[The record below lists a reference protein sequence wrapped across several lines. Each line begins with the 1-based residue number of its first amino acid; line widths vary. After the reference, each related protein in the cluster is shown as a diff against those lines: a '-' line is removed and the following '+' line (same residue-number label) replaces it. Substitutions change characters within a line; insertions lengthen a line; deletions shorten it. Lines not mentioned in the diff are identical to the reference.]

1 MTESEDIQQSFQI
14 AFTAIDSEVSLCGSM
29 LFPVSQGNR
38 SIPSAKTNRVSH
50 CTQTAGCL
58 GYSDETLRH
67 TQLSGKR
74 RASSV
79 QHLVASLLWCIL
91 VLHSWR
97 GTGTASLLRR

>member
-50 CTQTAGCL
+50 CTQTAGCV
-58 GYSDETLRH
+58 GYSDDTLSSLESDVRRPSSTWWRVCFGAFWCCTPGGAREQH
-67 TQLSGKR
+67 PSSGDE
-74 RASSV
+74 A
-79 QHLVASLLWCIL
+79 
-91 VLHSWR
+91 
-97 GTGTASLLRR
+97 